1 MARVRNREYADRDRT
16 IFLNAASWGLV
27 PRSAADE
34 AAELTLR
41 RNRAGGF
48 RDEDFGPIQRRCRDA
63 AARLIGVTPAE
74 IALSPNTSFGVNLAA
89 ALVGSGPP
97 GTILTSQGEFPANVL
112 PWKPLEARG
121 FRVELVE
128 TDGRGW
134 PDEEA
139 LLARLGREDVRAL
152 ALSAVQYVSGY
163 RADLEALG
171 ASCGANGVLFCVD
184 AIQALGAVPLDAAR
198 CGVDVLSCGGQKWLC
213 SPWGSGF
220 TYVRH
225 DLQNRFDPPMV
236 GWLSMKG
243 GTRFEEGLS
252 YGMTWLE
259 DARKFELATL
269 ALQDYLGMAR
279 SIELFLEMGPASVE
293 EHIRDVQ
300 APLLAWVAARPD
312 ARARTPLDP
321 ARRAGIFT
329 VEVGD
334 VEAAATAL
342 RDADVIASVREG
354 GASARPALLQHRGGD
369 GRGRADPR
377 RGVSY
382 GPPEAP
388 ERSGASGI
396 SSQAPAR
403 SRRGSTDGFARRRSS
418 RAMP

>member
-1 MARVRNREYADRDRT
+1 VERVRRREYADRDRT
-16 IFLNAASWGLV
+16 IFLNAASWGIL
-27 PRSAADE
+27 PRSAAEE
-34 AAELTLR
+34 AAQLTLR

-48 RDEDFGPIQRRCRDA
+48 RDEDFGPIQRRCREA
-63 AARLIGVTPAE
+63 AARLIGVTPPE

-97 GTILTSQGEFPANVL
+97 GTILTSEGEFPANIL
-112 PWKPLEARG
+112 PWKPLERRG

-128 TDGRGW
+128 TNAQGW
-134 PDEEA
+134 PDEDA
-139 LLARLGREDVRAL
+139 LLALLGRENVRAL

-171 ASCGANGVLFCVD
+171 ASCQAHGVLFCVD

-198 CGVDVLSCGGQKWLC
+198 CGIDVLSCGGQKWLC

-220 TYVRH
+220 TYVRRE
-225 DLQNRFDPPMV
+225 LQERFDPPMV

-252 YGMTWLE
+252 YGMEWVD

-279 SIELFLEMGPASVE
+279 SIELFLEMEPASVE

-300 APLLAWVAARPD
+300 APLLEWIDARPD

-329 VEVGD
+329 LGTGD
-334 VEAAATAL
+334 VERAATAL
-342 RDADVIASVREG
+342 READVIVSVREG
-354 GASARPALLQHRGGD
+354 GLRLAPHFYNTVEEMVEVVRILD
-369 GRGRADPR
+369 GA
-377 RGVSY
+377 
-382 GPPEAP
+382 
-388 ERSGASGI
+388 
-396 SSQAPAR
+396 
-403 SRRGSTDGFARRRSS
+403 
-418 RAMP
+418 